1 MTDNEKQIRDLIE
14 AKAAALRAKD
24 PKGMVDAYADRVV
37 VYNLA
42 PPLRQSSDARD
53 TTGVERWL
61 ATFTGPMD
69 YEVRDLD
76 VTIGG
81 DVAFCTSI
89 NRLSATPAGS
99 DEPFT
104 LWHRVT
110 LGLRRV
116 DGTWRITHEHESVPF
131 EMDGSMQAA
140 LNLRP

>member
-1 MTDNEKQIRDLIE
+1 MTNDEKQIRELIE
-14 AKAAALRAKD
+14 ATAAALRAKD
-24 PKGMVDAYADRVV
+24 PEGMVHAYAEQVV

-42 PPLRQSSDARD
+42 PPLRQTSDARD
-53 TTGVERWL
+53 TAGVEQWL

-69 YEVRDLD
+69 CEVRDLD

-81 DVAFCTSI
+81 DVAFCTGLK
-89 NRLSATPAGS
+89 RLTAVPAGT

-110 LGLRRV
+110 FGLRKV

-131 EMDGSMQAA
+131 EMDGSLRASV
-140 LNLRP
+140 NLRP